1 MKVKNLFYLIT
12 TLLFVIGLWQL
23 ISNFNSMG
31 DDGKIFSILGLL
43 IVFIG
48 TLLGIVEFLSENWD
62 KKNKPEEFFLNL
74 T

>member
-12 TLLFVIGLWQL
+12 TLLFILGLWQL

-31 DDGKIFSILGLL
+31 DDGKIFSILGLF

-62 KKNKPEEFFLNL
+62 KKISLKNFF
-74 T
+74 

>member
-12 TLLFVIGLWQL
+12 TLLFILGLWQL

-31 DDGKIFSILGLL
+31 DEGKIFSILGLL

-48 TLLGIVEFLSENWD
+48 TLSGIIEFLSEHWD
-62 KKNKPEEFFLNL
+62 RKISLKKFFER
-74 T
+74 

>member
-12 TLLFVIGLWQL
+12 TLLFILGLWQL

-62 KKNKPEEFFLNL
+62 KKISLKNFF
-74 T
+74 